1 MKKIFSLTFA
11 AIIFV
16 AVFAASPAV
25 RANAYIDIKAR
36 VEFRPDQNQ
45 LDIVANFTNTGDKAA
60 DVQGISIFFIN
71 VYDGGGNV
79 IFASKMMK
87 TNDDYFP
94 KFHIEPNQTV
104 ENVRLTFYN
113 VSNSYCGDMLVHP
126 DNYSEYSYPIDWD
139 WELRYY

>member
-36 VEFRPDQNQ
+36 VEFRPDENQ
-45 LDIVANFTNTGDKAA
+45 LDIVANFTNTGDK
-60 DVQGISIFFIN
+60 

-113 VSNSYCGDMLVHP
+113 VSSSYCGDMLVHP

>member
-1 MKKIFSLTFA
+1 MKKFFTLTVFA
-11 AIIFV
+11 TILV
-16 AVFAASPAV
+16 AVFAASPVVQASP
-25 RANAYIDIKAR
+25 YINIKAR
-36 VEFRPDQNQ
+36 AEFRPEENQ
-45 LDIVANFTNTGDKAA
+45 LDIVANFTNSGDKAA
-60 DVQGISIFFIN
+60 DIEGISIFFLN
-71 VYDGGGNV
+71 VYDGGGNL

-113 VSNSYCGDMLVHP
+113 VSNSYCGDMLVNP
-126 DNYSEYSYPIDWD
+126 DNYSAYSYPIDWD